1 MNTSTNLTAR
11 MRIAFSAASL
21 ATALILG
28 GCGIVSAQTASQTA
42 PATAPHGHHRNPYME
57 ALNGLALSD
66 GQKAQIKEIV
76 AKTHAA
82 NKGVTDPA
90 VKKANNAT
98 MRQQI
103 SALLTADQEAQFKA
117 NMKADRRANAGQRG
131 VNAPSAIPTAAAS
144 PAP

>member
-11 MRIAFSAASL
+11 MRTAFSAASL

-28 GCGIVSAQTASQTA
+28 GCGVVSAQTSAQTT
-42 PATAPHGHHRNPYME
+42 PAAHAHHRNAYME
-57 ALNGLALSD
+57 ALHGLALSD
-66 GQKAQIKEIV
+66 GQKAQIKDIV

-82 NKGVTDPA
+82 NKGATDPA

-103 SALLTADQEAQFKA
+103 SALLTADQQAQFKA
-117 NMKADRRANAGQRG
+117 NMKAERRASAGQRG
-131 VNAPSAIPTAAAS
+131 ANAPSAIPTAAAS